1 MATISKNQLDELKSI
16 AKEHKITELS
26 TIVKNLKK
34 QIGSIKMKCPEH
46 DKTVLVHDNTS
57 VYVNG
62 INRGNGADVVWN
74 NLIPLKEWTNAFNSV
89 VATNPNY
96 EFANEWFGGRT
107 SDTCFTAIQILKA
120 CNVCCCP
127 EIIHAVNILKPASNE
142 NVLRTLEMV
151 TENEDDDEDE
161 RSKYYDSDDSND
173 SNNSKNNK
181 TNGIQYTMK
190 DSTLSFRY
198 FINRVTKIPQ
208 RNLKD
213 HDRVDITSFLS

>member
-16 AKEHKITELS
+16 AKEHKIAELS

-46 DKTVLVHDNTS
+46 DKTVLIHDNAS

-62 INRGNGADVVWN
+62 INRGNGAEVVWN
-74 NLIPLKEWTNAFNSV
+74 NLIPLKEWTNAFNTV
-89 VATNPNY
+89 ITTNPNY

-127 EIIHAVNILKPASNE
+127 EIIHAFNILKPTSNE
-142 NVLRTLEMV
+142 NILRTLEMA
-151 TENEDDDEDE
+151 TEDENENEDDNEHP
-161 RSKYYDSDDSND
+161 KNYDSDGSD
-173 SNNSKNNK
+173 NSKNNK
-181 TNGIQYTMK
+181 KNGIQYTIK
-190 DSTLSFRY
+190 DSTPSFRY

-213 HDRVDITSFLS
+213 HDRVDITNFLS